1 MVAALAEHANLKR
14 RVWIDVFTVRQWP
27 GNDADLNFTG
37 VIERCTSF
45 FLVCASLN
53 SFTNMDKRQAM
64 KKDISKIPDQDRKQ
78 IAFYRV
84 WCLVEIAAACE
95 MMKNGKMNIVM
106 KCVALKDD
114 DDDVHILKNREN
126 LLSGKL
132 LRHNKDMMVRGV
144 RALVFEFRHN
154 RVCYCI

>member
-1 MVAALAEHANLKR
+1 
-14 RVWIDVFTVRQWP
+14 
-27 GNDADLNFTG
+27 
-37 VIERCTSF
+37 
-45 FLVCASLN
+45 
-53 SFTNMDKRQAM
+53 
-64 KKDISKIPDQDRKQ
+64 
-78 IAFYRV
+78 
-84 WCLVEIAAACE
+84 VEIAAACE
-95 MMKNGKMNIVM
+95 MMKNGKMKIVM

>member
-53 SFTNMDKRQAM
+53 SFTNMNRNQAINH
-64 KKDISKIPDQDRKQ
+64 DISKIPDQDRKQ

-106 KCVALKDD
+106 KCVALSDD
-114 DDDVHILKNREN
+114 DDILKNREN
-126 LLSGKL
+126 LLSGNL

-144 RALVFEFRHN
+144 RGVRALVFEFSSQ
-154 RVCYCI
+154 